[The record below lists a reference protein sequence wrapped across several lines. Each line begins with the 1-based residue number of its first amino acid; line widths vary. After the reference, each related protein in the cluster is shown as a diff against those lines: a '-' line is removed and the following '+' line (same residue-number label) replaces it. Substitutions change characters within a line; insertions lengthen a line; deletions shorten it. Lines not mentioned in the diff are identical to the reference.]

1 MTEETKENEE
11 QKEEKSLSDL
21 LGMQFK
27 EDGSWI
33 AKDTGNSP
41 IMRKLNRKE
50 RRKRDALERKA
61 R

>member
-1 MTEETKENEE
+1 MTEETKETEK
-11 QKEEKSLSDL
+11 QKEEKSLQDL
-21 LGMQFK
+21 LDIQFK

-50 RRKRDALERKA
+50 RRKRDALERKTK
-61 R
+61 

>member
-1 MTEETKENEE
+1 MTDEIKETEE
-11 QKEEKSLSDL
+11 QKEEKSLQDL

-33 AKDTGNSP
+33 AGNSP

-61 R
+61 K

>member
-1 MTEETKENEE
+1 M
-11 QKEEKSLSDL
+11 QDL
-21 LGMQFK
+21 LSMQFK

-50 RRKRDALERKA
+50 RRKRNALERKA
-61 R
+61 K

>member
-1 MTEETKENEE
+1 MTEETKIEDE
-11 QKEEKSLSDL
+11 QKEEKSLQDL

-27 EDGSWI
+27 KDGSWI
-33 AKDTGNSP
+33 AKDTGNAP

-61 R
+61 K

>member
-1 MTEETKENEE
+1 MTEEVKETVE
-11 QKEEKSLSDL
+11 QKEEKSLQDL

-27 EDGSWI
+27 GDGSWI

-50 RRKRDALERKA
+50 RRKRDALERKVK
-61 R
+61 